1 MIGEM
6 GNGSGYDYD
15 LSAFKTRKGRKKRQI
30 TRRSNVFA
38 EIHNYLDIS
47 ETIEKL
53 ARLFLYAD
61 FKEELLQLLLENPR
75 KQKNLVAYIQAGYP
89 DLLWKRRGGDGQIK
103 LTKQEKA
110 ALKFVAKFMLE
121 ARGQRDADACFSQ
134 YEFHDM
140 SDRSKLGKVF
150 SGRWIAKTCCH
161 RGPTPIIGYD
171 IVANLTYQKLAAR
184 VLEMDEDTLPAE
196 LERRLIKYGYTLT
209 VAQFDELARLH
220 KYEQDAGVLAQGST
234 AFIEDDGH
242 VYPTKL
248 QFLANVPN
256 RVWKHAFTD
265 YFDRNSGRL
274 LIAHGPATNL

>member
-110 ALKFVAKFMLE
+110 DPDLLNASRIKRI
-121 ARGQRDADACFSQ
+121 ARG
-134 YEFHDM
+134 
-140 SDRSKLGKVF
+140 
-150 SGRWIAKTCCH
+150 SGWPEHEVKELLKN
-161 RGPTPIIGYD
+161 YK
-171 IVANLTYQKLAAR
+171 NSN
-184 VLEMDEDTLPAE
+184 EDNGFN
-196 LERRLIKYGYTLT
+196 I
-209 VAQFDELARLH
+209 
-220 KYEQDAGVLAQGST
+220 
-234 AFIEDDGH
+234 FISLNKSC
-242 VYPTKL
+242 VT
-248 QFLANVPN
+248 
-256 RVWKHAFTD
+256 
-265 YFDRNSGRL
+265 
-274 LIAHGPATNL
+274 